1 MGGNE
6 QKCPIYVSRIIPGGY
21 ADRHGGLRR
30 GDQLISVNGTNVE
43 DANHDVAVESLK
55 NAKGKISLVV
65 RYCPNVLEEMER
77 RFERAK
83 SFHTSGRSVRYQQ

>member
-30 GDQLISVNGTNVE
+30 GDQLISVNGTVGQCRE
-43 DANHDVAVESLK
+43 DID
-55 NAKGKISLVV
+55 
-65 RYCPNVLEEMER
+65 
-77 RFERAK
+77 
-83 SFHTSGRSVRYQQ
+83 